1 MAQNPLQQF
10 FRQPKIYVGLPS
22 KGIYNKPGTIQGD
35 PVRLPVYGM
44 TGMDEI
50 IMKTPDALLSG
61 ESTANVIGSCCPS
74 INAPCDLSLLDVD
87 LLLTAIRIAT
97 FGNELNVTSA
107 CSKCQSENN
116 YDINLNAIIDYFGSC
131 TYENTIA
138 LQELTITTRPLT
150 YKQSSEFSIK
160 NFETQQRLKQLVDI
174 TEVGERKTAMD
185 NLFAEVASL
194 RNEVLALA
202 IESVNTGSTVVT
214 ERQFIRE
221 WLDNAEAGVIQT
233 IFNHV
238 DANKERW
245 MTPKQDVK
253 CDNCGHEQSIFV
265 DLDQSNFFAKA

>member
-10 FRQPKIYVGLPS
+10 FRQPKVFIELPS

-35 PVRLPVYGM
+35 PLRVAVYGM

-61 ESTANVIGSCCPS
+61 ESTAKVIGSCCPS
-74 INAPCDLSLLDVD
+74 INDPWDLSLLDID

-97 FGNELNVTSA
+97 FGGELTITSA
-107 CSKCQSENN
+107 CSNCQSENN
-116 YDINLNAIIDYFGSC
+116 YDINLNTIIDYFGSC
-131 TYENTIA
+131 SYENTIVLA
-138 LQELTITTRPLT
+138 ELTVITRPLN
-150 YKQSSEFSIK
+150 YRQSSEFSIK
-160 NFETQQRLKQLVDI
+160 NFEIQQRLKQLTDI
-174 TEVGERKTAMD
+174 TDSAERKVAMD
-185 NLFAEVASL
+185 SLFSQVASL

-221 WLDNAEAGVIQT
+221 WLDNAESTVIQT

-245 MTPKQDVK
+245 ATPKQSVK
-253 CDNCGHEQSIFV
+253 CDSCKHEQSIFV